1 MNDGRIWVF
10 SVIWNFFCG
19 TQIWQSPVPYMLKQH
34 KWAHS
39 FPPLPVTYFG
49 ALQCR
54 PHLAGALP
62 SSLEDQSLQVTE
74 GSETACTLF
83 WVDSGNTTK
92 RTLMRISILR
102 KVHGQHAAAPL
113 VQRELKSG
121 GCVGFPPGVQ
131 WPSSHHSRSEPQSVN
146 PLLSP
151 VTSRRVW
158 IFWTF
163 SQNLISFY
171 FC

>member
-1 MNDGRIWVF
+1 MNHGRIWVF

-19 TQIWQSPVPYMLKQH
+19 MQIRQSPVPYMLKQH

-39 FPPLPVTYFG
+39 FLPLPVTYLG

-54 PHLAGALP
+54 PHLTGCFALQP
-62 SSLEDQSLQVTE
+62 WGSGLTGHWGLWDSLHSLLSWLWQYNKENVDENLHPQEGPWATRSSPTGPE
-74 GSETACTLF
+74 G
-83 WVDSGNTTK
+83 V
-92 RTLMRISILR
+92 
-102 KVHGQHAAAPL
+102 
-113 VQRELKSG
+113 KSG
-121 GCVGFPPGVQ
+121 GCVCFPPGVQ
-131 WPSSHHSRSEPQSVN
+131 WPSFHHSGSEPRSVN

-163 SQNLISFY
+163 SQNY
-171 FC
+171 T